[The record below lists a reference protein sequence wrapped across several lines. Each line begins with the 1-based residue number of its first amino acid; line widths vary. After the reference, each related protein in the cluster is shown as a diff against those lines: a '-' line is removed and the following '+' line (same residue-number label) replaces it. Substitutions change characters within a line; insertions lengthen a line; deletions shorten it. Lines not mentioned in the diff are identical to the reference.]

1 MLADYWSS
9 LFVRAV
15 DHEDAKS
22 DGLLVRYV
30 GEAALPYL
38 LRLGDWDAALYLI
51 QEMLGQDDSPAAAAR
66 LRPAL
71 RTTASTAT
79 GTDAIRAERLHAVAL
94 ARVDVETAEQQLR
107 ALLSA
112 ALGADD
118 HRTASVLAGD
128 LSDILV
134 DAGKLDQ
141 ALAAAQQKIQHT
153 RRAGLGPWTVL
164 GAQVQRLRVLAIQG
178 KAKEVLGESQRLR
191 DRIGPGLQT
200 APEPSLPDDGPDET
214 AKPWS
219 VREVLMD
226 LGREAACQ
234 LQRWDDALSLS
245 AETARSQA
253 RRRASSAEL
262 RRTYFNDYF
271 PLLKLG
277 RLDEAREVLYA
288 CKATAEADNDIAALG
303 KTLGALAD
311 VEDKLGHGDLAV
323 VLDRAALRYKYQIG
337 DADGIASGH
346 NNYGSHLARLGG
358 DVGTALAH
366 ILAAAV
372 TRALTRVDGLDL
384 ALQAAALLVSEL
396 PAQAAPARTLGQL
409 SRFVSQVPGVDFAR
423 LLERLEPDPSTRDEA
438 YGQVLTRVAG
448 LATAADGAASAGR

>member
-1 MLADYWSS
+1 
-9 LFVRAV
+9 
-15 DHEDAKS
+15 
-22 DGLLVRYV
+22 
-30 GEAALPYL
+30 
-38 LRLGDWDAALYLI
+38 
-51 QEMLGQDDSPAAAAR
+51 MLGQDDSPAAAAR

-71 RTTASTAT
+71 RTTVSTAT

-141 ALAAAQQKIQHT
+141 ALAAAEQKIQHT

-200 APEPSLPDDGPDET
+200 AREPSLPDDGPDET
-214 AKPWS
+214 AEPGS
-219 VREVLMD
+219 VREVLLD

-245 AETARSQA
+245 AETAHSQA
-253 RRRASSAEL
+253 RRGASSAEL

-277 RLDEAREVLYA
+277 RLGEAREVLYA
-288 CKATAEADNDIAALG
+288 CKATAEADDDIAALG

-346 NNYGSHLARLGG
+346 NNYGRHLARLGG
-358 DVGTALAH
+358 DVATAFAQ

-396 PAQAAPARTLGQL
+396 PAQAAPAPTLGQL
-409 SRFVSQVPGVDFAR
+409 CRFVSQVPGVDFAR

-448 LATAADGAASAGR
+448 LATASDGAASAGR